1 MSQLPV
7 HIWVLPTI
15 HHVLALE
22 APLKAA
28 GIWFDQL
35 PKPASISS
43 DCGVVLAT
51 LCADESRVLAVLQ
64 KEAKAG
70 WTGPFDYHSSTVRY
84 SVTKRSRSTTKA
96 TPVPGPDGQ

>member
-1 MSQLPV
+1 MSKRPI

-22 APLKAA
+22 APLEAA
-28 GIWFDQL
+28 GLWFDQL
-35 PKPASISS
+35 PKPAAISS

-51 LCADESRVLAVLQ
+51 LCADEPRVREVMESA
-64 KEAKAG
+64 AKAG
-70 WTGPFDYHSSTVRY
+70 WKGPFPYHSSTVRY
-84 SVTKRSRSTTKA
+84 SVTKRSRSTTRA